1 MKNLIARLRGAGF
14 LVLVGI
20 VLIIGAGLGFVYFQ
34 QGQEQRNLEEQISNL
49 ETVLS
54 RPLPAAEKLRANYD
68 EVNLALAPLAVPDA
82 LEMLVGIARE
92 SGIDTDPASGKF
104 NIPPASI
111 KIKEEKVGGGSYQVL
126 SLGNIIVRGDYAN
139 VMAFIS
145 DLDSGKTLETMVLKN
160 VDISQTVT
168 EIEIETEI
176 ETETG
181 TETETVTLTVT
192 ETIATLQVD
201 IYTTKPPEGG

>member
-1 MKNLIARLRGAGF
+1 MENLIARLSRTGF

-34 QGQEQRNLEEQISNL
+34 QGVQQRALVEKIRQMDMVLNKELSSAEE
-49 ETVLS
+49 
-54 RPLPAAEKLRANYD
+54 LRTNYD
-68 EVNLALAPLAVPDA
+68 EVNEALAPLAVPDA
-82 LEMLVGIARE
+82 LEMLVGIAKE
-92 SGIDTDPASGKF
+92 SGIDTDPASGNF

-111 KIKEEKVGGGSYQVL
+111 TVKEEKVSGGSYQVL
-126 SLGNIIVRGDYAN
+126 SFGQVSVRGDYAN

-160 VDISQTVT
+160 VDISQTET
-168 EIEIETEI
+168 EIEIETE
-176 ETETG
+176 TE
-181 TETETVTLTVT
+181 TETETVTETVTVIET